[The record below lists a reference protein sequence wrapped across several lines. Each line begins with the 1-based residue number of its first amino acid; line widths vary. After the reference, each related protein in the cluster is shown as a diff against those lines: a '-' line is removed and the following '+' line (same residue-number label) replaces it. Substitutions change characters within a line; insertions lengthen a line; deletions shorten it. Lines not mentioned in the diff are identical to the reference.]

1 MQSPNL
7 DFDPKPVLEL
17 DGYLKPEIPAIA
29 TRWKSFMQWKKTIED
44 SEGGYDAF
52 SKGYETFGF
61 NVKSDNSI
69 VYREWAP
76 NATEAALT
84 GEFSE
89 FEPSISFSPHFLRLC
104 ANFSIPV
111 IFQMDGVGRRI

>member
-1 MQSPNL
+1 MQL
-7 DFDPKPVLEL
+7 
-17 DGYLKPEIPAIA
+17 
-29 TRWKSFMQWKKTIED
+29 KKTIEN

-61 NVKSDNSI
+61 NVKSDNSV

-76 NATEAALT
+76 NAIEAALT

-89 FEPSISFSPHFLRLC
+89 SAASISFSPHFLLMC
-104 ANFSIPV
+104 
-111 IFQMDGVGRRI
+111 